1 MYSAL
6 SKSANEDLSVIS
18 AVEESVVPA
27 RLLAGSICPA
37 IMAALCALLLLM
49 GQPALAQTESVLYSF
64 TGTPDGA
71 SPTSRLTF
79 HNGNLYGTTKLGGLY
94 GNGSVFE
101 LSPNGTG
108 GWTHTLLYSFCPAAP
123 SCTDGENPTFSYVTF
138 DSAGNLYGTAYAGG
152 SSGNG
157 VVFELKPS
165 GNSWTETVLYSF
177 ANSPDGANPINGLIM
192 DSAGNLYG
200 TTYAGGAA
208 GGNGTVFEMSPS
220 GAVWTEQPLYAINS
234 NGSGLTMDSAGNI
247 YGTTFSSAFELVSNG
262 KGGFNLATIFS
273 FNPANAKIQ
282 GSNPMGTLAFDSA
295 GNLWGTTLAG
305 GANGFGVLY
314 KLVKGTNGWSQS
326 VLGSFSAHTGENPYA
341 GVVFDNAGNIY
352 GTTSYAGFYGGG
364 TVYELVK
371 SGKTYAPRIVF
382 SFNGEDGGEP
392 LSSLIVDNAGYLY
405 GTTVVGGTTGNG
417 AVVEVNP
424 HPSLSTTVLTST
436 PNPSTFGQTV
446 TFTATV
452 TSSGGTPADG
462 DIVVFEP
469 IGQAPTVHGVA
480 TYSYSALNVG
490 TTKVTAVY
498 QGDLNFVKSKSNTIS
513 QVVNP

>member
-1 MYSAL
+1 MYSAV
-6 SKSANEDLSVIS
+6 SESANKDLSVITWGG
-18 AVEESVVPA
+18 EQVV
-27 RLLAGSICPA
+27 RTRMVAGSIFPA
-37 IMAALCALLLLM
+37 ILAALCALLLLAAH
-49 GQPALAQTESVLYSF
+49 PVLAQTESVLNSF

-71 SPTSRLTF
+71 SPTSRLTL
-79 HNGNLYGTTKLGGLY
+79 HNGNLYGTTKTGGAY
-94 GNGSVFE
+94 GNGSVFQ
-101 LSPNGTG
+101 LSPSGNGK
-108 GWTHTLLYSFCPAAP
+108 WAETLLYSFCPAAP
-123 SCTDGENPTFSYVTF
+123 SCTDGQNPTYSYVTF
-138 DSAGNLYGTAYAGG
+138 DSNGNMYGTAYAGG
-152 SSGNG
+152 TSGNG
-157 VVFELKPS
+157 VVFELSPS
-165 GNSWTETVLYSF
+165 GDTWTETVLYSF

-208 GGNGTVFEMSPS
+208 GGNGTVFEMSQS
-220 GAVWTEQPLYAINS
+220 GGVWTEQPLFAINS
-234 NGSGLTMDSAGNI
+234 NGSGLTMDSTGNI

-262 KGGFNLATIFS
+262 KGGFNFATLFS
-273 FNPANAKIQ
+273 FNPANAKTQ

-295 GNLWGTTLAG
+295 GNLWGTTVSG
-305 GANGFGVLY
+305 GANGYGVLY
-314 KLVKGTNGWSQS
+314 KLVKGSKGWSQS
-326 VLGSFSAHTGENPYA
+326 VLGSFSAHAGENPYA
-341 GVVFDNAGNIY
+341 GVVFDNAGNIF

-392 LSSLIVDNAGYLY
+392 LASLIVDSAGYLY
-405 GTTVVGGTTGNG
+405 GTTVIGGTAGNG
-417 AVVEVNP
+417 TVFEVNP
-424 HPSLSTTVLTST
+424 HPSLSTTTLTST

-469 IGQAPTVHGVA
+469 IGQAPTVKGVA
-480 TYSYSALNVG
+480 TYTYSALKVG
-490 TTKVTAVY
+490 TTKVTAVF
-498 QGDLNFVKSKSNTIS
+498 QGDLNFVKSRSNTIS